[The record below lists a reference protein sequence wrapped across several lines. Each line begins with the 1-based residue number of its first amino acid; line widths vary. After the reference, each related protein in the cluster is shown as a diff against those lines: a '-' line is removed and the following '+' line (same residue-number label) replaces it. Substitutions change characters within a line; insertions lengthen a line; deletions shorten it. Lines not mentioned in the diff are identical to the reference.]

1 MNGKRNS
8 NWKQIMTGWIAAV
21 LLFGTI
27 NVLPKTPLQNPL
39 EAAVQAAEG
48 QEGSEDEPGIQ
59 LYSDREEFGREKN

>member
-27 NVLPKTPLQNPL
+27 NVLPKTPLQNPRG
-39 EAAVQAAEG
+39 ADAQITEG
-48 QEGSEDEPGIQ
+48 QECSEGEPNIQ
-59 LYSDREEFGREKN
+59 LCGEQEECFHTKN

>member
-59 LYSDREEFGREKN
+59 